1 MPKKRPSVPAP
12 RTSAW
17 IFLILVC
24 ITLLTYAPAWHGG
37 VLWDDDGHLTRV
49 DLRSLHGLARIWT
62 EIGATQQ
69 YYPLVHSLFWVM
81 FQLWGMQTLGY
92 HLVNILLH
100 ATSAFLIA
108 RLLRRLDIPGAIP
121 AAIVF
126 AVHPVHVES
135 VAWMT
140 ELKNT
145 LSGVL
150 ALASLLTYLRF
161 DAARARRT
169 YLLSLLL
176 FTLALLAK
184 SAVATLPVVIA
195 IILWWQR
202 GRLDSAR
209 DLRPLAP
216 FVALGVAAGMMTAW
230 FEHALIGARGAEFN
244 FSIVERGLIA
254 GRALWFYLGKLIWPA
269 PLTFIYPRWT
279 IDASIWWQYLFPL
292 AMLAALGVCWRL
304 RATTRAPLAALLIF
318 AVTLAPALGFVN
330 IYPFRY
336 SFVADHFQYLAS
348 IAIITLVVAGLH
360 RALSSRAGSSA
371 RADAMLA
378 IVLGAPLAVLAWQQ
392 SHDYVNAEA
401 LYRATIARNPACWMA
416 MHNLATL
423 KLAGSDA
430 DLRDAVT
437 LTEQSLA
444 LNPGNAEA
452 HNTLALALQRQGRID
467 EALLHLNESA
477 RLAPTLSVTRN
488 NLGVIAFRLGRL
500 EEAEQRYR
508 EAIAL
513 NTSYAEA
520 HRNLG
525 LVFQQRGQVDN
536 AAAEF
541 ELALSLDPSSVEAH
555 ADLGT
560 ARMRQGR
567 VDDAVREYAEAVKM
581 MPELADLR
589 VNFGLALERA
599 NRPADAEAQYR
610 EAIRLRPEDSKTL
623 YRLANSLSSTG
634 KNPEAV
640 TYYRRALALEPGAQA
655 AAIHNDLGVALATS
669 GDLKGAIAEFREALR
684 LDPDLQDAKDNLRRA
699 GVSRKP

>member
-1 MPKKRPSVPAP
+1 M
-12 RTSAW
+12 
-17 IFLILVC
+17 LVC

-37 VLWDDDGHLTRV
+37 ALWDDDGHLTRV

-69 YYPLVHSLFWVM
+69 YYPLVHSLFWLM
-81 FQLWGMQTLGY
+81 FQLWGVQTLGY

-150 ALASLLTYLRF
+150 ALAALLTYVRY
-161 DAARARRT
+161 DATRVRRT
-169 YLLSLLL
+169 YVLSLLL

-184 SAVATLPVVIA
+184 SVVATLPVVIA
-195 IILWWQR
+195 IILWWRR
-202 GRLDSAR
+202 GRLDAGR

-216 FVALGVAAGMMTAW
+216 FIALGVAAGTMTAW
-230 FEHALIGARGAEFN
+230 FEHAFIGARGAEFS
-244 FSIVERGLIA
+244 FSVVERGLIA
-254 GRALWFYLGKLIWPA
+254 ARALCFYLGKLIWPS
-269 PLTFIYPRWT
+269 PLIFIYPRWT

-292 AMLAALGVCWRL
+292 ALFIALGVCWWL
-304 RATTRAPLAALLIF
+304 RPKTRAPLAAILIF

-348 IAIITLVVAGLH
+348 IAIITLVVAALH
-360 RALSSRAGSSA
+360 RALASRTRSSA
-371 RADAMLA
+371 RADAILA
-378 IVLGAPLAVLAWQQ
+378 IVLGVPLAALAWQQ
-392 SHDYVNAEA
+392 SHDYVNAET

-416 MHNLATL
+416 MHNLAAL

-430 DLRDAVT
+430 DLRDAVA

-488 NLGVIAFRLGRL
+488 NLGVIAFHQGRF
-500 EEAEQRYR
+500 EEAEQHYR
-508 EAIAL
+508 EAITL
-513 NTSYAEA
+513 NASYAEA

-525 LVFQQRGQVDN
+525 LVFQQRSQFDA

-541 ELALSLDPSSVEAH
+541 ETALRLDPSSVEAH

-567 VDDAVREYAEAVKM
+567 VDEAVREYAEAVKM

-589 VNFGLALERA
+589 VNYAMALERA

-610 EAIRLRPEDSKTL
+610 EAIRLRPGDSKAL
-623 YRLANSLSSTG
+623 YHLANWLSSIG
-634 KNPEAV
+634 KDAEAIDF
-640 TYYRRALALEPGAQA
+640 YRRALAQQPGAQA
-655 AAIHNDLGVALATS
+655 AAIHNDLGVALATT
-669 GDLKGAIAEFREALR
+669 GNLKDAIVEFREALR
-684 LDPDLQDAKDNLRRA
+684 LDPNLQDAKDNLRRA
-699 GVSRKP
+699 GVSRTP